1 MREYEAFVRFG
12 KGEPLQHV
20 GSVRAPDPESAAEA
34 AYHVY
39 LRLDTFE
46 RLWVVDR
53 ECITELVPDPEWDR
67 RRIQETEFRR
77 PSLFVRKLAAAGYTP
92 PKLSTG

>member
-1 MREYEAFVRFG
+1 MRQYEAFVRFR

-20 GSVRAPDPESAAEA
+20 GSVRAPDPESAVEA

-46 RLWVVDR
+46 RLWVLDR
-53 ECITELVPDPEWDR
+53 ECIRELVPEPEWDE
-67 RRIQETEFRR
+67 RRIRETEFRR
-77 PSLFVRKLAAAGYTP
+77 PSFFVRKLVTAGYTP

>member
-1 MREYEAFVRFG
+1 VQEYEAFVRFR

-20 GSVRAPDPESAAEA
+20 GSVRAPDPESALEA
-34 AYHVY
+34 AYHIF
-39 LRLDTFE
+39 LRRDTFE

-53 ECITELVPDPEWDR
+53 RFIAEMIPDAEWDR
-67 RRIQETEFRR
+67 RRIQETELRR
-77 PSLFVRKLAAAGYTP
+77 PSFYVRKLAAAGYTP